1 MVNFPCSRV
10 NLCSRHFL
18 ETKRSEEKH
27 QSTVHFSQKTKNKTK
42 QKSAVIEV
50 TKRKRATF
58 GEPE

>member
-18 ETKRSEEKH
+18 ETKRSEGKH
-27 QSTVHFSQKTKNKTK
+27 QSTVQSHKKPKPK
-42 QKSAVIEV
+42 LIEV

-58 GEPE
+58 GELE